1 MDSRSRL
8 PSQHFEDAL
17 RAQGYERIAGVDEA
31 GRGCLAGPVVA
42 AAVILA
48 PDARLPDLTDSK
60 LLSRPVRESLAGAI
74 RASASVVG
82 VGLCS
87 PQEIDRLNI
96 LHAAMEAMRRAV
108 QDLASAP
115 DYLLIDGNRCFPD
128 PPCPAETVV
137 QGDRLRR
144 SIAAASV
151 VAKVERDRLMRQL
164 HDAHPVY
171 AWDTNAGY
179 PTRQHYAALARHGPS
194 PHHRRSFR
202 LA

>member
-1 MDSRSRL
+1 MASRSRF
-8 PSQHFEDAL
+8 PSQRFEDAL
-17 RAQGYERIAGVDEA
+17 RAQGCACVAGVDEA

-42 AAVILA
+42 AAVTLA
-48 PDARLPDLTDSK
+48 PDARLPGLADSK
-60 LLSRPVRESLAGAI
+60 LLSRTARESLAEAI

-108 QDLASAP
+108 CNLASAP

-128 PPCPAETVV
+128 PPCPAETLV
-137 QGDRLRR
+137 QGDRRCR
-144 SIAAASV
+144 SIAAASII
-151 VAKVERDRLMRQL
+151 AKVERDRAMRRL
-164 HDAHPVY
+164 HEAYPVY
-171 AWDTNAGY
+171 GWKTNAGY

-202 LA
+202 LT